1 MIGAGGPAG
10 RSIVQI
16 RQSHRPSRRSPRLL
30 ALVALVVALS
40 TVGTSTA
47 LGASVKR
54 TWSASIG
61 TSGANGSTQI
71 YGYTTGTGF
80 ITTSLKAMGPS
91 RTWSI
96 GVHRGTCASLG
107 SRIFSLGY
115 VKTSPDGTASVN
127 HTLTSSRMSAIWK
140 ATWDYRAVA
149 LRLVS
154 GSSVR
159 CATYGFARAT
169 RVVVVG
175 MGIDLPVVEGPRST
189 LYCNVAM
196 YTRELSQPGEPGVTL
211 LYAHAR
217 TGMFLPL
224 LTASRTNNGASM
236 IGRTV
241 RVYTSTSRY
250 YTYRITQVKRHQTS
264 IQSAF
269 GVSTSRV
276 LWLQTSEGP
285 YSTSTKLVVVATQTG
300 GPYAASY
307 AASHP
312 TPRPRSC

>member
-1 MIGAGGPAG
+1 LIGTGGPAG
-10 RSIVQI
+10 RGTIVQI
-16 RQSHRPSRRSPRLL
+16 RPSRRPPRLL
-30 ALVALVVALS
+30 VLVALVVALS
-40 TVGTSTA
+40 TIGTSAA
-47 LGASVKR
+47 LGATVKR

-61 TSGANGSTQI
+61 TSGANGSTRI

-80 ITTSLKAMGPS
+80 LTTSLKSLGAS

-96 GVHRGTCASLG
+96 GIYRGACSNLG

-115 VKTSPDGTASVN
+115 LRTRPDGTASAN
-127 HTLTSSRMSAIWK
+127 YTLTSSRMSAIWK
-140 ATWDYRAVA
+140 ATWEHHTVA

-175 MGIDLPVVEGPRST
+175 MGIDLPVIEGPRST

-224 LTASRTNNGASM
+224 LSASRINGGASM

-241 RVYTSTSRY
+241 RVYTSSSRY

-269 GVSTSRV
+269 GVSTAKI

-285 YSTSTKLVVVATQTG
+285 YATSTKLVVVATQTG
-300 GPYAASY
+300 GPYTTTY
-307 AASHP
+307 GASHP